1 MLYPQWLIFCLMES
15 QDIVMLEEN
24 QLSYIVNMNLNIDR
38 NISNY
43 AELLIYYK
51 KSGKIDI
58 HFRRL
63 YSD

>member
-38 NISNY
+38 NFS
-43 AELLIYYK
+43 
-51 KSGKIDI
+51 
-58 HFRRL
+58 
-63 YSD
+63 